1 MSHNSKFARIDGIV
15 VEALPSLVFKVNILV
30 KNKEGKEEEKEV
42 LGHLAGKLKINHIRI
57 IPGDRVSLEMPDLN
71 DRRGRIVRRL

>member
-15 VEALPSLVFKVNILV
+15 VEALPGLVFKVNILV
-30 KNKEGKEEEKEV
+30 KNEEGKEQEKEV

-57 IPGDRVSLEMPDLN
+57 IPGDRVSLEMPDVN

>member
-15 VEALPSLVFKVNILV
+15 VEALPGLVFKVNILV
-30 KNKEGKEEEKEV
+30 KNEEGKEEEKEV

-57 IPGDRVSLEMPDLN
+57 IPGDRVSLEMPDVN

>member
-15 VEALPSLVFKVNILV
+15 VEALPGLVFKVNILV
-30 KNKEGKEEEKEV
+30 KNEEGKEEEREV

-57 IPGDRVSLEMPDLN
+57 IPGDRVSLEMPDIN